1 MSKLKNLLNKLIG
14 EKNNA
19 DKENSCCDMNLIIE
33 EEDSKQNK
41 KNNIQD
47 KEDKDNS

>member
-19 DKENSCCDMNLIIE
+19 DKENSCCDMNLVIEE

-41 KNNIQD
+41 
-47 KEDKDNS
+47 EDKDSS